1 MNSAQGDGSR
11 GAVYGLAAYGLWGA
25 FPLFFTLLAFASP
38 LEIVVHRV
46 LWSLLVCAVLLLVL
60 RRGRDLAALRSPRT
74 VGLLTAGATML
85 SLNWGIYV
93 YAVISE
99 QVTQASLGYF
109 INPLVTVLL
118 GVLVLKERLRP
129 LQWVAVGM
137 GAVAVTVLTV
147 DYGTLPWIALSLAGS
162 FGLYGLVKKV
172 VGVSLTAITGLA
184 AETASLA
191 PVAAGLLIWLELT
204 GRGHFGQNPP
214 WQALLLAVSGLV
226 TVVPL
231 LLFAAAARR
240 VPLATLGLMQYLTPV
255 LQLLCAVLVLGEHM
269 PLSRWVGFALVWVA
283 LAVLTAD
290 SLATNR
296 SRSRAAA
303 RHDVTPS
310 APG

>member
-1 MNSAQGDGSR
+1 MNSSDGDGSR
-11 GAVYGLAAYGLWGA
+11 GTVYGIAAYGLWGA
-25 FPLFFTLLAFASP
+25 FPLFFTLLSFASP
-38 LEIVVHRV
+38 VEIVVHRV
-46 LWSLLVCAVLLLVL
+46 LWSLLVCAVLLLIL

-74 VGLLTAGATML
+74 IGLLTAGAFML

-118 GVLVLKERLRP
+118 GVVVLKERLRP
-129 LQWVAVGM
+129 LQWAAVGI
-137 GAVAVTVLTV
+137 GAVAVTVLTL
-147 DYGTLPWIALSLAGS
+147 DYGTPPWIALSLAGS

-184 AETASLA
+184 GETVSLA

-204 GRGHFGQNPP
+204 GRGHFGGNPP
-214 WQALLLAVSGLV
+214 WNALLLAVSGLV

-296 SRSRAAA
+296 WRLRATAP
-303 RHDVTPS
+303 HEVTPA
-310 APG
+310 APR